1 VPRALKAQPVRAV
14 ILPAAVGALGNN
26 DELHVDPL
34 LCGLTIAWVPGD
46 HGITLLLGGFTQGGK
61 QQEPALTIFI
71 TSRSVQRL
79 LKIGWEL
86 DLFGSAVRQL
96 GRWWSTT
103 SEEEQKEFAEAGNV
117 VSEEIANLAPF
128 QAKVVAY
135 DPTENP
141 GRDFGLFAGHAHCI
155 VLDKGAP
162 LPAVKGPMV
171 RMHGGPNPA
180 QPPKVFR
187 PESIDGRLRTFE
199 IDQGSL
205 RPGDDRRF
213 LIELL
218 VPQRIRV
225 FLTRAEVDD
234 LMIVLRYQ
242 PPWLV

>member
-1 VPRALKAQPVRAV
+1 MKKAQPVRAV
-14 ILPAAVGALGNN
+14 ILPAAVGALGND

-46 HGITLLLGGFTQGGK
+46 HGVTLLLGGFTQGGQ
-61 QQEPALTIFI
+61 QQEPALTVFI
-71 TSRSVQRL
+71 TARSVQRL
-79 LKIGWEL
+79 LKIGWEP
-86 DLFGSAVRQL
+86 DLFGRAVHDFGQWR
-96 GRWWSTT
+96 RAT
-103 SEEEQKEFAEAGNV
+103 SEEEQKEYAEVGRLA
-117 VSEEIANLAPF
+117 SDYIANLSPF
-128 QAKVVAY
+128 RTKAVAY

-141 GRDFGLFAGHAHCI
+141 GGEAGFFAGHAHCI
-155 VLDKGAP
+155 VLDRGAP

-171 RMHGGPNPA
+171 RMYGGPDPM

-199 IDQGSL
+199 INQASL

-213 LIELL
+213 LIEIY

-242 PPWLV
+242 PDWLT